1 MTPENMKLATMNT
14 WKTRD
19 INMWLE
25 HIYFSQASKN
35 MVRVLGMTFDEG
47 NILRNPFNI
56 GTAPVA
62 ERNSGTGQNT
72 GCGPTV

>member
-1 MTPENMKLATMNT
+1 
-14 WKTRD
+14 
-19 INMWLE
+19 
-25 HIYFSQASKN
+25 